1 MGFKFITETGFLLS
15 DSNLFTINILK
26 FYTNDK
32 TIFYNIKSV
41 QLLLRIVDYLFEKVE
56 KSKKERVT
64 GEKNIEILP
73 YNYKWILQFI
83 QNSG

>member
-56 KSKKERVT
+56 KSKIERVA
-64 GEKNIEILP
+64 GEKNIEIVP

-83 QNSG
+83 